1 MGADL
6 LAPITGEQNVSNDN
20 PTIDQVNVDDT
31 DNGKIEQNLKSRS
44 TWLRLL
50 FMCIY
55 GLLASLASMVATVVV
70 VLGFLMVLFTGE
82 VNRELR
88 QLGQGIASYLFQIIR
103 YLTFNSDD
111 KPFPFGLAWPSE
123 ETED

>member
-1 MGADL
+1 M
-6 LAPITGEQNVSNDN
+6 SNDN

-31 DNGKIEQNLKSRS
+31 DNGRIEKNLKSRT

-55 GLLASLASMVATVVV
+55 GLLASLASMVAGVVV

-103 YLTFNSDD
+103 YLTFNTDE
-111 KPFPFGLAWPSE
+111 KPFPFGLAWPTE
-123 ETED
+123 EEAEDQT